1 MGHAKVAGFQ
11 RDEVYVGTPEE
22 RAAGQKPDHSVH
34 PGREFTMGTAITAPV
49 GASGNAPAGAQDALL
64 RLANKETF
72 TVRRERIV
80 NNIKELRELAAEA
93 STDAERQAYEQGAE
107 MEVRALDALN
117 EEETAEGVEPKEVPV
132 KDVELGSA

>member
-49 GASGNAPAGAQDALL
+49 GASGNAPAGVEDALL

-80 NNIKELRELAAEA
+80 NNIKHLPMPSERRTRRPPTWKSRPFKLLTLKRARRLPERFLMKTLSKQVI
-93 STDAERQAYEQGAE
+93 ST
-107 MEVRALDALN
+107 
-117 EEETAEGVEPKEVPV
+117 
-132 KDVELGSA
+132 SF